1 MNPVDLIRELKDD
14 VEYWQKR
21 YCETAGIPWE
31 PSPRITRAQA
41 FLAAQ
46 PVVVE
51 VVGRAE
57 IVNPYTNL
65 DVRTFKLQGYS
76 PGMLCV
82 QAMGEFNALQ
92 IGTPCTVH
100 VIVTPEPKP

>member
-1 MNPVDLIRELKDD
+1 MNPVDLIRELAEALQNLGGN
-14 VEYWQKR
+14 VIEHTPH
-21 YCETAGIPWE
+21 ELALL
-31 PSPRITRAQA
+31 TRAQA

-51 VVGRAE
+51 PVGRAE

-92 IGTPCTVH
+92 IGTSCTVH
-100 VIVTPEPKP
+100 VVVTPGVR